1 MPQESCAQSEVII
14 FPLDEDP
21 EMGQRQRTRHPGLS
35 GPSLRSDPR
44 PRLVSE
50 VTAGEARVSLVFVRL
65 WVTEDGT
72 PSLGASGLGSPWG

>member
-1 MPQESCAQSEVII
+1 
-14 FPLDEDP
+14 
-21 EMGQRQRTRHPGLS
+21 MGQRQRTRHPGLS

-72 PSLGASGLGSPWG
+72 PSLGASGLGLP

>member
-1 MPQESCAQSEVII
+1 
-14 FPLDEDP
+14 
-21 EMGQRQRTRHPGLS
+21 MGQRQGTRHPGLS

-44 PRLVSE
+44 QRLASE